1 VDTAENLLD
10 AYLGWKRAISELQE
24 MTFFDFERGLPV
36 MERFGIE
43 LRPAT

>member
-1 VDTAENLLD
+1 
-10 AYLGWKRAISELQE
+10 